1 MADSDRSHSLS
12 KGKFAAVTLLIWF
25 LCLLVA
31 APQWMM
37 ICLYAK
43 NHLVYTLSLFCA
55 GFLLLAC
62 IHLIEPL
69 KYSRPFNCI
78 CVIVCYE
85 LLVLGVSTYLT
96 FWELL
101 NTIIIMAVSLL
112 FAAAAIFIS
121 LLLILTAYPNP
132 SKVAVVGCMGF
143 AMTFCIGSI
152 DIFENWFFLRDF
164 EVGLFLFSIV
174 IVMVA
179 HVLITNDN
187 FELLRLDDTML
198 VAFVLFVYYML
209 FLVGC
214 RIAAHCIDANI
225 DYYYPDEGKATTEI
239 FKSVISIL

>member
-1 MADSDRSHSLS
+1 MDDDMPVREEPFGVYAVPLLRRVPPARLHPPDRAAEVLASFQLHMRHSLLRTAGS
-12 KGKFAAVTLLIWF
+12 RRVHLSDILGTAQHHYYHGRVSAVRGGCNIHKFAAD
-25 LCLLVA
+25 
-31 APQWMM
+31 PD
-37 ICLYAK
+37 
-43 NHLVYTLSLFCA
+43 
-55 GFLLLAC
+55 
-62 IHLIEPL
+62 
-69 KYSRPFNCI
+69 
-78 CVIVCYE
+78 CVPE
-85 LLVLGVSTYLT
+85 S
-96 FWELL
+96 
-101 NTIIIMAVSLL
+101 
-112 FAAAAIFIS
+112 
-121 LLLILTAYPNP
+121 